1 MVAVDVLVGGVA
13 PLWLAVA
20 SWWPVAGLVVVW
32 LVLMVRWRNRA
43 GRVASGAG
51 LASIR
56 DLTQVW
62 TSLSTKAMA
71 LPVSLTAGGKSPL
84 ACNS

>member
-1 MVAVDVLVGGVA
+1 VDDSLVDDVLVGGVA
-13 PLWLAVA
+13 PLWLAVD
-20 SWWPVAGLVVVW
+20 GLVVVVW
-32 LVLMVRWRNRA
+32 LADRWRNRA

-51 LASIR
+51 LASTL
-56 DLTQVW
+56 DLIQPW
-62 TSLSTKAMA
+62 TSLSTKPIA